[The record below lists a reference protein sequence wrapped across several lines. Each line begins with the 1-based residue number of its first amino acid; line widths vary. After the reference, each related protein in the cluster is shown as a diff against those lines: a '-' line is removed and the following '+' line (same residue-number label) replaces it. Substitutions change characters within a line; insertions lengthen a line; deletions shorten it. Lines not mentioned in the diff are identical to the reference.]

1 VSRTP
6 AHVITR
12 AEMARRLGLSRA
24 SVTKACRPG
33 GRLAAA
39 VQGTGVNA
47 LHPTAR
53 RWLADRKARVA
64 PLAALAAPE
73 LGATPEPHLDDPIRV
88 DAPDPPDDD
97 EPGEGRTG
105 PALVAELGAWLDG
118 GGPDLADL
126 SEPLTTLT
134 ERYGSAPAMS
144 GWVKCRKTLEE
155 ARKAEMLRERVAG
168 RLIAR
173 TTVVR
178 MIDHAAAA
186 FRILLSDA
194 PRTIATRLGATDM
207 PTATALIRDVMSQHL
222 TAAQSHMAASLEAD
236 DPMAPL
242 MEAAE

>member
-1 VSRTP
+1 MAVSRNP
-6 AHVITR
+6 AHVVTR

-39 VQGTGVNA
+39 VHGPGVNC
-47 LHPTAR
+47 LHPVAK
-53 RWLADRKARVA
+53 RWLADRKARTA
-64 PLAALAAPE
+64 PPPAELADAIAVDGP
-73 LGATPEPHLDDPIRV
+73 
-88 DAPDPPDDD
+88 DAPDASDDD
-97 EPGEGRTG
+97 DDPPGEQRPAGG
-105 PALVAELGAWLDG
+105 PGVVPELGAWLDG
-118 GGPDLADL
+118 GGPELAEL

-134 ERYGSAPAMS
+134 ERYGSSSAMAA
-144 GWVKCRKTLEE
+144 WVKCRKILEE

-178 MIDHAAAA
+178 MIDHADGA

-194 PRTIATRLGATDM
+194 PRTIATRLGCTDM
-207 PTATALIRDVMSQHL
+207 PRATATIRDIMSQHL
-222 TAAQSHMAASLEAD
+222 AAAQSHMVASLESD

>member
-1 VSRTP
+1 MAASRNP

-12 AEMARRLGLSRA
+12 AEMARRLGLSRT

-39 VQGTGVNA
+39 VQGPGVNC
-47 LHPTAR
+47 LHAAAK

-64 PLAALAAPE
+64 PAPPPVELADAPDAAIP
-73 LGATPEPHLDDPIRV
+73 V
-88 DAPDPPDDD
+88 DAPDAPDDD
-97 EPGEGRTG
+97 EPER
-105 PALVAELGAWLDG
+105 AVAPELGAWLDG
-118 GGPDLADL
+118 GAPELADL
-126 SEPLTTLT
+126 SEPLTALT
-134 ERYGSAPAMS
+134 ERYGSAASMS
-144 GWVKCRKTLEE
+144 AWVKSRKTLEE
-155 ARKAEMLRERVAG
+155 ARKAEMLRERIAG

-178 MIDHAAAA
+178 MLDHADGA

-194 PRTIATRLGATDM
+194 PRTIATRLGCADL
-207 PTATALIRDVMSQHL
+207 PKATAVIRDIMSQHL
-222 TAAQSHMAASLEAD
+222 EAAQSHMVASLEAD

>member
-1 VSRTP
+1 
-6 AHVITR
+6 
-12 AEMARRLGLSRA
+12 MARRLGLSRA

-39 VQGTGVNA
+39 VQGAGVNC
-47 LHPTAR
+47 LHPTAK

-64 PLAALAAPE
+64 PRP
-73 LGATPEPHLDDPIRV
+73 PEPSPAELADAIPV
-88 DAPDPPDDD
+88 DAPDAPDDD
-97 EPGEGRTG
+97 EPPAGDRPPG
-105 PALVAELGAWLDG
+105 PALVPELGAWLDG
-118 GGPDLADL
+118 GAPELADL

-134 ERYGSAPAMS
+134 ERYGSAPAMAA
-144 GWVKCRKTLEE
+144 WVKSRKTLEE

-178 MIDHAAAA
+178 MIDHADSA

-194 PRTIATRLGATDM
+194 PRTIATRLGCADM
-207 PTATALIRDVMSQHL
+207 PTATALIRDIMGQHL
-222 TAAQSHMAASLEAD
+222 SAAQSHMVASLEAD

>member
-1 VSRTP
+1 MAASRTP
-6 AHVITR
+6 AHVVSR

-39 VQGTGVNA
+39 VLGTGVNC
-47 LHPTAR
+47 LHPLAK

-64 PLAALAAPE
+64 PPVVDADAIP
-73 LGATPEPHLDDPIRV
+73 V
-88 DAPDPPDDD
+88 DAPDAPDAPDDD
-97 EPGEGRTG
+97 ELASGERPAG
-105 PALVAELGAWLDG
+105 PVAVPELGAWLDG
-118 GGPDLADL
+118 GAPDLADL

-134 ERYGSAPAMS
+134 ERYGSAASMS
-144 GWVKCRKTLEE
+144 AWVKSRKTLEE
-155 ARKAEMLRERVAG
+155 ARKAEMLRERIAG

-178 MIDHAAAA
+178 MVDHVDSA

-194 PRTIATRLGATDM
+194 PRTIATRLGAADM
-207 PTATALIRDVMSQHL
+207 PAATALIRDIMSQHL
-222 TAAQSHMAASLEAD
+222 EAAQSHMVSSLEAD
-236 DPMAPL
+236 DPMLPL

>member
-1 VSRTP
+1 LKTL

-39 VQGTGVNA
+39 VQGRGVNC
-47 LHPTAR
+47 LHATAK

-64 PLAALAAPE
+64 PPPAELADAIP
-73 LGATPEPHLDDPIRV
+73 V
-88 DAPDPPDDD
+88 DAPDAPDDD
-97 EPGEGRTG
+97 D
-105 PALVAELGAWLDG
+105 ELGAERPAAVPELGTWLDG
-118 GGPDLADL
+118 GGPDLAEL

-134 ERYGSAPAMS
+134 ERYGSASAMVA
-144 GWVKCRKTLEE
+144 WVKSRKTLEE

-173 TTVVR
+173 TTVDR
-178 MIDHAAAA
+178 MIDHVDVA
-186 FRILLSDA
+186 FRLLLTDT
-194 PRTIATRLGATDM
+194 PRTIATRLGCSDM
-207 PTATALIRDVMSQHL
+207 PTSTALIRDIMSQHL
-222 TAAQSHMAASLEAD
+222 AAAQSHMAASLEAD

-242 MEAAE
+242 LEAAE